1 MPHKAQ
7 VPESLPELKE
17 RLRQLESVEMIGP
30 DDLILLEQKQTL
42 RAKIDKAESQL
53 SAVPIAPLKSLG

>member
-1 MPHKAQ
+1 MPNEAQ
-7 VPESLPELKE
+7 VLESLSELKE